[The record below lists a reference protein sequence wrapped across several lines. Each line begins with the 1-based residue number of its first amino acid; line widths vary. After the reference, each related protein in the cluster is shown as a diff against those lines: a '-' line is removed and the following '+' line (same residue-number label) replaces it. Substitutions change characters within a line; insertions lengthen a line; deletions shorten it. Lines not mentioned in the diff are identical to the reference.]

1 MKPASHTIFRYNL
14 LACCFIL
21 KFNAHAKFDNSSTIQ
36 DYDSSAKSSAKSYSN
51 HDQHSNDRD
60 YTYFQSKAYER
71 QIRSQIQ
78 QNRKKSATQK
88 FIKIK
93 KTKMSS
99 ANRSKTV
106 QQFHKTI
113 EQRFKTHKIDNFKAC
128 PAYQQGYSK
137 RMPRNKVYDIY
148 KKDFGGASSRVT
160 QLLMHQSY
168 LSIGENGNVGT
179 VKVWRDEG
187 VSTLINTTRIKYNN
201 RHYDIL
207 QSVSTKS
214 FLCMKRNGRVFTAK
228 PDKFRLPSCLWNIH
242 INSDHMR
249 TIYNHNCCS
258 KTTQQYHVETKS
270 FKTVNYVGN
279 GGRMNDRLRRDGKKG
294 GGNTG
299 KNSKIQEKRSV
310 FETRKL
316 YDRNPDKNGHGSLG
330 SKNGSKKGS
339 KHKPKSRKSK
349 YRPNRK
355 KRIRENLRKHKIRQ
369 HKIKQKTPKIPTMA
383 TPPPAQIHETL
394 EFSLC
399 RLQMDATSRKIKNGK
414 AKSGGEGNYS
424 SRLRNN
430 QLPGWFF
437 EKK

>member
-1 MKPASHTIFRYNL
+1 MVLGIELRLFDSSGRQTLHLFINVFLRAPSQLEKIGAIKLSWNQTLIFDFFDPLKHNMFNHSRNHS
-14 LACCFIL
+14 FTL

-187 VSTLINTTRIKYNN
+187 VS
-201 RHYDIL
+201 
-207 QSVSTKS
+207 
-214 FLCMKRNGRVFTAK
+214 
-228 PDKFRLPSCLWNIH
+228 
-242 INSDHMR
+242 
-249 TIYNHNCCS
+249 S
-258 KTTQQYHVETKS
+258 K
-270 FKTVNYVGN
+270 
-279 GGRMNDRLRRDGKKG
+279 
-294 GGNTG
+294 
-299 KNSKIQEKRSV
+299 
-310 FETRKL
+310 
-316 YDRNPDKNGHGSLG
+316 
-330 SKNGSKKGS
+330 
-339 KHKPKSRKSK
+339 
-349 YRPNRK
+349 
-355 KRIRENLRKHKIRQ
+355 
-369 HKIKQKTPKIPTMA
+369 
-383 TPPPAQIHETL
+383 
-394 EFSLC
+394 
-399 RLQMDATSRKIKNGK
+399 
-414 AKSGGEGNYS
+414 
-424 SRLRNN
+424 
-430 QLPGWFF
+430 
-437 EKK
+437 